1 MMNMLVPL
9 ALPCPDLVSSCLAL
23 PTPSS
28 SFPIPRY
35 TPPIRTATPLANG
48 SRVAPAA
55 TRCLNLGCLFAT
67 EPTAQRRGPADRPL
81 CSLYATCSC
90 RPNPTAP
97 RIVFFFFSLFLRT
110 MTQSSRVARVL
121 TSVARCWQRASSASS
136 GAPEVRLEGP
146 AGSQEYFFSLS
157 LKSDC
162 FSGVGCLPVS
172 LFCLLPISW
181 LRFSCYRMGEV
192 GWGCVEPLILRQLE
206 ESLLAGKAVW
216 TNFTAYPSAVS
227 ICRRKTCRNLIT
239 KWALCFSFWT
249 VSSISLRGR
258 TRYRSS
264 KDLRSEFNAIGL
276 SSENSVF

>member
-1 MMNMLVPL
+1 MLVPL

-121 TSVARCWQRASSASS
+121 TSVARMLTE
-136 GAPEVRLEGP
+136 GEFGFVRGP
-146 AGSQEYFFSLS
+146 GGKTGRTCRKPGVFFFS
-157 LKSDC
+157 
-162 FSGVGCLPVS
+162 FSE
-172 LFCLLPISW
+172 I
-181 LRFSCYRMGEV
+181 
-192 GWGCVEPLILRQLE
+192 
-206 ESLLAGKAVW
+206 
-216 TNFTAYPSAVS
+216 
-227 ICRRKTCRNLIT
+227 
-239 KWALCFSFWT
+239 
-249 VSSISLRGR
+249 
-258 TRYRSS
+258 
-264 KDLRSEFNAIGL
+264 
-276 SSENSVF
+276 